1 MGDHRLA
8 QGLDAGGGHG
18 ILHPRLVHEAYLR
31 LGRMDVYVHLL
42 LGDGDVEQREGIP
55 PHHHAGIIRFLNGG
69 KEADRA
75 DIPTVHEQGLHG
87 PVGPGDLLIAHKAL
101 YAHIPV
107 I

>member
-1 MGDHRLA
+1 MPERLYA
-8 QGLDAGGGHG
+8 CGGHG

-42 LGDGDVEQREGIP
+42 LGDGDVEQREGIS

-87 PVGPGDLLIAHKAL
+87 PVGPGDLLVSHKAFD
-101 YAHIPV
+101 ANIPV